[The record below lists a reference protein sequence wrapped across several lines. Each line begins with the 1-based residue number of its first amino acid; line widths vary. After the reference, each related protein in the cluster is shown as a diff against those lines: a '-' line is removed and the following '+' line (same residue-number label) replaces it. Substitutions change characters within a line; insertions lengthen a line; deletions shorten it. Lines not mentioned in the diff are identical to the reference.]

1 MKATKTIWPLKAKS
15 FETSEILLMFSVLSS
30 AEKPRPLFKPVL
42 MTSPSKI
49 NTFFESPRDVS
60 NCFLRASDRVDF
72 PAPERPVNQTVVPF
86 SIEYLE

>member
-1 MKATKTIWPLKAKS
+1 
-15 FETSEILLMFSVLSS
+15 
-30 AEKPRPLFKPVL
+30 LFKPVL

-49 NTFFESPRDVS
+49 NTFFESPRELS

-72 PAPERPVNQTVVPF
+72 PAPDRPVNQTVVPF